1 MPSITPTA
9 KIRARAPTVGAKP
22 QCSTVRGVPT
32 TDLGV
37 VALRWAGI
45 GPYYAMMPRSFAV
58 ETIRRFTR
66 KDDLVLDP
74 FCGRGTVPFAAAALG
89 RCTLGIEIFPV
100 GWLYAS
106 AKCSPADK
114 ATVEKR
120 LEEICAI
127 KPKRT
132 ETSEFFKMAY
142 CPTVLKFLCS
152 AREHLDWKKNEV
164 DRTLMAFILV
174 ALHDKLKSG
183 LSNQMRQ
190 TKAVHPEYA
199 IRWWTTNKLT
209 VPPQVSP
216 LEMMKAKIAWR
227 YAKGKPTFSGAR
239 VILLGDCTALL
250 PHATEPKS
258 VKLLLTSPPY
268 YEVTNYYV
276 DQWLR
281 NWMLGGNSRPCSGT
295 HLYMKRFESRRV
307 YVELLRKAFSRAKPL
322 LRDDA
327 VLVVRTDARK
337 FTFETTKTILS
348 EVFPKKTLTFT
359 SAPLCRPNQ
368 TALFGDNGKTPPG
381 EIDIVVREP

>member
-1 MPSITPTA
+1 MPSITPTE
-9 KIRARAPTVGAKP
+9 KTSGRAPASAAKR
-22 QCSTVRGVPT
+22 QCSAVNAVPKA
-32 TDLGV
+32 DLDA

-58 ETIRRFTR
+58 ETIRRFTK
-66 KDDLVLDP
+66 KDDLVLDA
-74 FCGRGTVPFAAAALG
+74 FCGRGTVPFVAAALG

-100 GWLYAS
+100 GWVYAL

-114 ATVEKR
+114 AVVEKR
-120 LEEICAI
+120 LEEICALN
-127 KPKRT
+127 PKRT

-142 CPTVLKFLCS
+142 CPAVLKFLHS
-152 AREHLDWKKNEV
+152 AREHLDWKKNEA

-199 IRWWTTNKLT
+199 VRWWTTNKLT
-209 VPPQVSP
+209 MPPEVSP

-227 YAKGKPTFSGAR
+227 YAKGKPTFTGAR
-239 VILLGDCTALL
+239 VILLGDCTRLL
-250 PHATEPKS
+250 PHSTEPNS

-281 NWMLGGNSRPCSGT
+281 NWMLGGPSRPCSGP
-295 HLYMKRFESRRV
+295 HQYMKRFQSRHV
-307 YVELLRKAFSRAKPL
+307 YVELLKNAFSKAKPL

-337 FTFETTKTILS
+337 FTFESTRTVLS
-348 EVFPKKTLTFT
+348 ETYPKKNITFAD
-359 SAPLCRPNQ
+359 APLRRPNQ

-381 EIDIVVREP
+381 EIDIVLRNR